1 MPNEKKTIR
10 IDLTDEQQA
19 QVKNQSGIEL
29 PSVELT
35 VDELEERIAPES
47 VGFTYSS
54 ISWTYQR

>member
-35 VDELEERIAPES
+35 VDELEERIAPEA
-47 VGFTYSS
+47 VGFTYTS
-54 ISWTYQR
+54 IKWTYQQ